1 MDSNKKGYI
10 DVHDFKKL
18 INDNGAQIKA
28 FNMERIMRYFASG
41 KNINKGQFL
50 KAIAIPPWKI
60 EIPNEK
66 PSNKSNNAQNS
77 VKKLPKKQTPSKLLF
92 KLVVQ
97 IYLALE

>member
-1 MDSNKKGYI
+1 MDSNNKGYI

-41 KNINKGQFL
+41 KNISKGQFL

-60 EIPNEK
+60 EIPVEK
-66 PSNKSNNAQNS
+66 PQNSSSNTLTS
-77 VKKLPKKQTPSKLLF
+77 VKKLPKK
-92 KLVVQ
+92 
-97 IYLALE
+97 